1 MKNPKGRILIVD
13 DDKDV
18 CESLRMFLKYE
29 FEKVFTLTNPNLLLQ
44 WIKKEQI
51 DVILLDMNYKA
62 GIQTG
67 NEGIYWIRKILKT
80 DPEIVPVL
88 ITAYGDIELA
98 IKAIKEGAFDF
109 VVKPWDNDK
118 LLSTL
123 KAAYKLRETKIE
135 LRNLKVK
142 QQQIY
147 NDIDKKYKIIWGSSP
162 VMQKVFEVV
171 RKAAPTEANI
181 LIVGENG
188 TGKELIARE
197 IRRLSARSNEAF
209 VHVDL
214 GAISENLF
222 ESELFGHVKGAYTDA
237 FEDRAGRF
245 EIANEGTLFLDEIGN
260 LPVYLQSKLLYSMQ
274 NKVVTRLGSNKQI
287 PLDVRLVFA
296 TNKDLDKMVSE
307 NLFRKDL
314 MYRINTIRIEIPP
327 LKKRKDD
334 IGQLADYY
342 LNHFATKYGKSNLKI
357 NEKAI
362 EKLKTHSWPGNI
374 RELKHSIEKA
384 VILCDSMILS
394 PVDFIFSQ
402 ADRDFVNPEKS
413 LRFTDLEKNA
423 IIEALDKNDMNLSE
437 TARELGISRP
447 TLYNKICKYG
457 LKL

>member
-29 FEKVFTLTNPNLLLQ
+29 FEKVFTLTNPNLLLH

-51 DVILLDMNYKA
+51 DVILLDMNYKP

-123 KAAYKLRETKIE
+123 KAAFQLRETKVE
-135 LRNLKVK
+135 LRNLKEK

-162 VMQKVFEVV
+162 VMQEVFEVI

-197 IRRLSARSNEAF
+197 IRRLSARSKEAF

-222 ESELFGHVKGAYTDA
+222 ESELFGHVKGAYTNA

-287 PLDVRLVFA
+287 SLDVRLVFA

-314 MYRINTIRIEIPP
+314 MYRINTIKIEIPP
-327 LKKRKDD
+327 LRKRKED

-394 PVDFIFSQ
+394 PADFIFSQ
-402 ADRDFVNPEKS
+402 ADRDFVNTEKS

-447 TLYNKICKYG
+447 TLYNKICKYR

>member
-1 MKNPKGRILIVD
+1 
-13 DDKDV
+13 
-18 CESLRMFLKYE
+18 
-29 FEKVFTLTNPNLLLQ
+29 
-44 WIKKEQI
+44 
-51 DVILLDMNYKA
+51 MNYKA

-88 ITAYGDIELA
+88 ITAYGEIELA

-135 LRNLKVK
+135 LKNLKQK
-142 QQQIY
+142 HQQIY

-162 VMQKVFEVV
+162 AMQKIFEVI
-171 RKAAPTEANI
+171 RKVAPTEANI

-287 PLDVRLVFA
+287 PLDVRLIFA
-296 TNKDLDKMVSE
+296 TNKDLDKMISE

-314 MYRINTIRIEIPP
+314 MYRINTIQIEIPP
-327 LKKRKDD
+327 LRKRKED

-342 LNHFATKYGKSNLKI
+342 LNHFASKYGKSHLKI

-457 LKL
+457 LNI

>member
-1 MKNPKGRILIVD
+1 MKNPEGRILIVD

-29 FEKVFTLTNPNLLLQ
+29 FEEVFTLTNPNLLLQ

-51 DVILLDMNYKA
+51 DVVLLDMNYKA

-135 LRNLKVK
+135 LKNLKEK
-142 QQQIY
+142 HQQIY

-162 VMQKVFEVV
+162 AMQKIFEVI
-171 RKAAPTEANI
+171 RKVAPTEANI

-222 ESELFGHVKGAYTDA
+222 ESELFGHVKGAFTDA

-287 PLDVRLVFA
+287 PLDVRLIFA
-296 TNKDLDKMVSE
+296 TNKDLDKMISE

-314 MYRINTIRIEIPP
+314 MYRINTIQIEIPP
-327 LKKRKDD
+327 LRKRKED

-342 LNHFATKYGKSNLKI
+342 LNHFATKYGKSHLKI

>member
-402 ADRDFVNPEKS
+402 ADRDFINPEKS